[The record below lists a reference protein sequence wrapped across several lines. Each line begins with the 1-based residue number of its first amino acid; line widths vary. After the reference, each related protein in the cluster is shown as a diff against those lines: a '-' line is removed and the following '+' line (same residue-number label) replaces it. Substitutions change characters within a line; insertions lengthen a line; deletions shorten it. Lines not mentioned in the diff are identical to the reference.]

1 MALKNI
7 NSRRLIG
14 HGHLEYAE
22 MLRLKKEQ
30 EEYNAVESVNNI
42 KVMTVDI
49 SQSPIMLEDVQY
61 ESEEEEGDQE
71 KMRGYS
77 DNSR

>member
-22 MLRLKKEQ
+22 MLRVKKEQ
-30 EEYNAVESVNNI
+30 EEYSAVESVSNI

-49 SQSPIMLEDVQY
+49 S
-61 ESEEEEGDQE
+61 
-71 KMRGYS
+71 
-77 DNSR
+77 